1 MTETNSCDTTL
12 LLLRGFDIF
21 QHITDEEYEELDLV
35 HNYIEAANGE
45 YIYFPHQNRNKLYFA
60 KDGFIKLGYVDEQGN
75 EVIKEIIQKGEVF
88 GQLTLEKNN
97 QQDEFAQAYK
107 SDVSLCA
114 FTMEDFLRILQRK
127 PQMAIA
133 FSFHLGN
140 KLRKVENRLLNI
152 LNKDVKSR
160 LVQLLLQLAAD
171 NNSLIDNRAVID
183 KFLTHDDIAKLIG
196 SSRQTVTTTINQFEK
211 QGLITVSKKHITIN
225 DVSLLKK
232 LAGNDW
238 LVVFKSRGL

>member
-1 MTETNSCDTTL
+1 MPETNSCDSTL

-21 QHITDEEYEELDLV
+21 QHITDQEYEELGLV
-35 HNYIEAANGE
+35 HNYVEAANGT

-60 KDGFIKLGYVDEQGN
+60 KDGFIKLGYIDEQGN
-75 EVIKEIIQKGEVF
+75 EIIKEIIQKGEVF

-97 QQDEFAQAYK
+97 DRDEFAQAYK

-114 FTMEDFLRILQRK
+114 FTMEDFLRLLQRK

-160 LVQLLLQLAAD
+160 LAQFLLQLAAD
-171 NNSLIDNRAVID
+171 NNSGINNMAVID

-196 SSRQTVTTTINQFEK
+196 SSRQTVTTTLNQFEK
-211 QGLITVSKKHITIN
+211 HKLITTSKKHLHIN
-225 DVSLLKK
+225 DINALKK
-232 LAGNDW
+232 IQEAT
-238 LVVFKSRGL
+238 V

>member
-1 MTETNSCDTTL
+1 MNDSNSCDSTL

-21 QHITDEEYEELDLV
+21 QHITEEEYEELALV
-35 HNYIEAANGE
+35 HNYVEAASGA

-60 KDGFIKLGYVDEQGN
+60 KDGFIKLGYIDEAGN

-97 QQDEFAQAYK
+97 DQDEFAQAYK

-114 FTMEDFLRILQRK
+114 FTMEDFVRILQRK
-127 PQMAIA
+127 PEMAIA

-160 LVQLLLQLAAD
+160 LAQLLLQLARD
-171 NNSLIDNRAVID
+171 KNTVVNNTTAID
-183 KFLTHDDIAKLIG
+183 KFLTHEDIAKLIG
-196 SSRQTVTTTINQFEK
+196 SSRQTVTTTLNQFEK
-211 QGLITVSKKHITIN
+211 EKIISTTKKEILIN
-225 DVSLLKK
+225 DVAGLKK
-232 LAGNDW
+232 IGE
-238 LVVFKSRGL
+238 G

>member
-1 MTETNSCDTTL
+1 MNDSNSCDSTL

-35 HNYIEAANGE
+35 HNYVEASNGE

-60 KDGFIKLGYVDEQGN
+60 KDGFIKLGYIDEAGN

-97 QQDEFAQAYK
+97 DQDEFAQAYK

-114 FTMEDFLRILQRK
+114 FTMEDFIRILQRK
-127 PQMAIA
+127 PEMAIA

-160 LVQLLLQLAAD
+160 LVQLLVQLAVD
-171 NNSLIDNRAVID
+171 NNNIKENKAVIA

-196 SSRQTVTTTINQFEK
+196 SSRQTVTTLLNQFEK
-211 QGLITVSKKHITIN
+211 QELISISKKDITIH
-225 DVSLLKK
+225 D
-232 LAGNDW
+232 LAG
-238 LVVFKSRGL
+238 FKKFGESPAE

>member
-1 MTETNSCDTTL
+1 MSHNNHCDSTL
-12 LLLRGFDIF
+12 LLLRGFDVF

-35 HNYIEAANGE
+35 HNYVEAANGE

-60 KDGFIKLGYVDEQGN
+60 KDGFIKLGYIDEEGN

-97 QQDEFAQAYK
+97 EQDEFAQAYK
-107 SDVSLCA
+107 SNVSLCA
-114 FTMEDFLRILQRK
+114 FTMEDFLRLLKRK
-127 PQMAIA
+127 PEMAIA

-171 NNSLIDNRAVID
+171 NHSITGNRAVID
-183 KFLTHDDIAKLIG
+183 KFLTHEDMAKLIG
-196 SSRQTVTTTINQFEK
+196 SSRQTVTTTLNQFEK
-211 QGLITVSKKHITIN
+211 QELISISKTDISIN
-225 DVSLLKK
+225 DVAALKK
-232 LAGNDW
+232 IAETI
-238 LVVFKSRGL
+238 V

>member
-1 MTETNSCDTTL
+1 VTEPNSCDSTL

-21 QHITDEEYEELDLV
+21 QHITDEEYQELDLV
-35 HNYIEAANGE
+35 HNYVEAANGE
-45 YIYFPHQNRNKLYFA
+45 YIYFPHQNHNKLYFA
-60 KDGFIKLGYVDEQGN
+60 KDGFIKLGYIDEAGN

-88 GQLTLEKNN
+88 GQLTLEKDNDR
-97 QQDEFAQAYK
+97 DEFAQAYK

-114 FTMEDFLRILQRK
+114 FTMQDFIRLLQHK
-127 PQMAIA
+127 PEMAIA

-171 NNSLIDNRAVID
+171 NNSIAGNTASID
-183 KFLTHDDIAKLIG
+183 KFLTHDDLAKLIG
-196 SSRQTVTTTINQFEK
+196 SSRQTVTTTLNQFEK
-211 QGLITVSKKHITIN
+211 QKLITISKKHILIN
-225 DVSLLKK
+225 DIRAFKK
-232 LAGNDW
+232 
-238 LVVFKSRGL
+238 VVEDGGL

>member
-1 MTETNSCDTTL
+1 MNYSDSCDSTL
-12 LLLRGFDIF
+12 PLLRGFDIF
-21 QHITDEEYEELDLV
+21 QHITEEEYEELALV
-35 HNYIEAANGE
+35 HNYVEAANGE

-60 KDGFIKLGYVDEQGN
+60 KDGFIKLGYIDEKGN

-97 QQDEFAQAYK
+97 DQDEFAQAYK

-114 FTMEDFLRILQRK
+114 FTMEDFVRILLRK
-127 PQMAIA
+127 PEMAIA
-133 FSFHLGN
+133 FNFHLGN

-160 LVQLLLQLAAD
+160 LAQLLLKLAKDKNAII
-171 NNSLIDNRAVID
+171 NNTAVID

-196 SSRQTVTTTINQFEK
+196 SSR
-211 QGLITVSKKHITIN
+211 
-225 DVSLLKK
+225 
-232 LAGNDW
+232 
-238 LVVFKSRGL
+238 

>member
-1 MTETNSCDTTL
+1 MAPNNSCDSTL

-21 QHITDEEYEELDLV
+21 KHITDEEYEELDLV
-35 HNYIEAANGE
+35 HNYVEAANGE

-60 KDGFIKLGYVDEQGN
+60 KDGFIKLGYIDDEGN

-97 QQDEFAQAYK
+97 EQDEFAQAYK

-114 FTMEDFLRILQRK
+114 FTMEDFLRLLQRK
-127 PQMAIA
+127 PDMAIA

-160 LVQLLLQLAAD
+160 LAQLLVQMAVD
-171 NNSLIDNRAVID
+171 NNEIIGNTAVIE
-183 KFLTHDDIAKLIG
+183 KFLTHEDISKLIG
-196 SSRQTVTTTINQFEK
+196 SSRQTVTTTLNQFEK
-211 QGLITVSKKHITIN
+211 QNLISISKKMITIN
-225 DVSLLKK
+225 DFGLLKT
-232 LAGNDW
+232 
-238 LVVFKSRGL
+238 VSES

>member
-1 MTETNSCDTTL
+1 VHNSNSCDSTL

-21 QHITDEEYEELDLV
+21 QHITEEEYEELALV
-35 HNYIEAANGE
+35 HNYIEAAGGE

-60 KDGFIKLGYVDEQGN
+60 KDGFIKLGYIDESGN

-97 QQDEFAQAYK
+97 DQDEFAQAYK

-114 FTMEDFLRILQRK
+114 FTMEDFVRILQRK
-127 PQMAIA
+127 PEMAIA

-160 LVQLLLQLAAD
+160 LAQLLLQLAKD
-171 NNSLIDNRAVID
+171 KNTVVNNTAAID

-196 SSRQTVTTTINQFEK
+196 STRQTVTTTLNQFEK
-211 QGLITVSKKHITIN
+211 ENIISITKKEILIN
-225 DVSLLKK
+225 DVASLKK
-232 LAGNDW
+232 IGE
-238 LVVFKSRGL
+238 G

>member
-1 MTETNSCDTTL
+1 VTEPNNYCDSTL
-12 LLLRGFDIF
+12 LLLRGFDVF
-21 QHITDEEYEELDLV
+21 AHITDEEYEELHLI
-35 HNYIEAANGE
+35 HNYLEASNGE

-60 KDGFIKLGYVDEQGN
+60 KDGFIKLGYIDEQGN

-97 QQDEFAQAYK
+97 DQDEFAQAYK
-107 SDVSLCA
+107 SNVSLCA
-114 FTMEDFLRILQRK
+114 FTMEDFVRLLQRK

-160 LVQLLLQLAAD
+160 LAQLLLQLAAD
-171 NNSLIDNRAVID
+171 NKSIHENRAVVE

-196 SSRQTVTTTINQFEK
+196 SSRQTVTTTLNQFEK
-211 QGLITVSKKHITIN
+211 QNLVSISKKEITIN
-225 DVSLLKK
+225 DVVLFKK
-232 LAGNDW
+232 TVENM
-238 LVVFKSRGL
+238 

>member
-1 MTETNSCDTTL
+1 MNDSNSCDSTL

-21 QHITDEEYEELDLV
+21 EHITEEEYEELALV
-35 HNYIEAANGE
+35 NNYIEAASGE

-60 KDGFIKLGYVDEQGN
+60 KDGFIKLGYIDEAGN
-75 EVIKEIIQKGEVF
+75 EVIKEIIQKGEIF

-97 QQDEFAQAYK
+97 DQDEFAQAYK

-114 FTMEDFLRILQRK
+114 FTMEDFIRILQRK
-127 PQMAIA
+127 PEMAIA

-160 LVQLLLQLAAD
+160 LAQLLLQLAKD
-171 NNSLIDNRAVID
+171 KNVVVNNTAAID

-196 SSRQTVTTTINQFEK
+196 SSRQTVTTSLNQFEK
-211 QGLITVSKKHITIN
+211 ENIIKITKKEILIN
-225 DVSLLKK
+225 DVASLKK
-232 LAGNDW
+232 IGE
-238 LVVFKSRGL
+238 G

>member
-1 MTETNSCDTTL
+1 MSQNYSCDSTL

-21 QHITDEEYEELDLV
+21 EHITDEEYEELDLV
-35 HNYIEAANGE
+35 HNYLEATPGE
-45 YIYFPHQNRNKLYFA
+45 YIYFPHQNRNKLYFT
-60 KDGFIKLGYVDEQGN
+60 KDGFIKLGYIDEQGN

-97 QQDEFAQAYK
+97 DEDEFAQAYK
-107 SDVSLCA
+107 SNVSLCA
-114 FTMEDFLRILQRK
+114 FTMEDFIRLLQRK
-127 PQMAIA
+127 PEMAIA

-160 LVQLLLQLAAD
+160 LIQLLLQLAAD
-171 NNSLIDNRAVID
+171 NNSIADNRAVID
-183 KFLTHDDIAKLIG
+183 KFLTHEDIAKLIG
-196 SSRQTVTTTINQFEK
+196 SSRQTVTTTINLFEK
-211 QGLITVSKKHITIN
+211 QELITVTKKHININ

-232 LAGNDW
+232 LAGND
-238 LVVFKSRGL
+238 

>member
-1 MTETNSCDTTL
+1 MTETKSCDTTL
-12 LLLRGFDIF
+12 LLIRGFDIF
-21 QHITDEEYEELDLV
+21 EHLTDEEYVELDLV
-35 HNYIEAANGE
+35 HNFLEAANGE
-45 YIYFPHQNRNKLYFA
+45 YIYFPFQNHNKLYFA
-60 KDGFIKLGYVDEQGN
+60 KDGFIKLGYIDDEGN

-97 QQDEFAQAYK
+97 DRDEFAQAYK

-114 FTMEDFLRILQRK
+114 FTMEDFLRLLQKK
-127 PQMAIA
+127 PDMAIA

-171 NNSLIDNRAVID
+171 NKSINNNTAVID
-183 KFLTHDDIAKLIG
+183 KFLTHDDISKLIG
-196 SSRQTVTTTINQFEK
+196 SSRQTVTTTLNQFEK
-211 QGLITVSKKHITIN
+211 QKLITISKKHIHLN
-225 DVSLLKK
+225 DIGALKK
-232 LAGNDW
+232 IGEAGQN
-238 LVVFKSRGL
+238 S

>member
-1 MTETNSCDTTL
+1 MNDSNSCDSTL

-21 QHITDEEYEELDLV
+21 EHITEEEYEELALV
-35 HNYIEAANGE
+35 HNYIEAASGE

-60 KDGFIKLGYVDEQGN
+60 KDGFIKLGYIDEAGN
-75 EVIKEIIQKGEVF
+75 EVIKEIIQKGEIF

-97 QQDEFAQAYK
+97 DQDEFAQAYK

-114 FTMEDFLRILQRK
+114 FTMEDFIRILQRK
-127 PQMAIA
+127 PEMAIA

-160 LVQLLLQLAAD
+160 LAQLLLQLVKDKNAVVNNTAA
-171 NNSLIDNRAVID
+171 ID

-196 SSRQTVTTTINQFEK
+196 SSRQTVTTSLNQFEK
-211 QGLITVSKKHITIN
+211 ENIIKITKKEILIN
-225 DVSLLKK
+225 DVASLKK
-232 LAGNDW
+232 IGE
-238 LVVFKSRGL
+238 G

>member
-1 MTETNSCDTTL
+1 MPDNRSCDSTL

-35 HNYIEAANGE
+35 HNYVEAANGE
-45 YIYFPHQNRNKLYFA
+45 YIYFPHQNHNKLYFA
-60 KDGFIKLGYVDEQGN
+60 KDGFIKLGYIDEEGN

-97 QQDEFAQAYK
+97 DRDEFAQAYK
-107 SDVSLCA
+107 TNVSLCA
-114 FTMEDFLRILQRK
+114 FTMEDFLRLLQRK
-127 PQMAIA
+127 PEMAIA

-160 LVQLLLQLAAD
+160 LAQLLLQLAVD
-171 NNSLIDNRAVID
+171 NHSIADNRAVID
-183 KFLTHDDIAKLIG
+183 KFLTHEDMAKLIG
-196 SSRQTVTTTINQFEK
+196 SSRQTVTTTLNQFEK
-211 QGLITVSKKHITIN
+211 QDLITVSKNNITIN
-225 DVSLLKK
+225 DIMLLKK
-232 LAGNDW
+232 TGE
-238 LVVFKSRGL
+238 SS

>member
-1 MTETNSCDTTL
+1 MNDSNSCDSTL

-21 QHITDEEYEELDLV
+21 QHITEEEYVELALV
-35 HNYIEAANGE
+35 HNYVEAASGE

-60 KDGFIKLGYVDEQGN
+60 KDGFIKLGYIDESGN

-97 QQDEFAQAYK
+97 DQDEFAQAYK

-114 FTMEDFLRILQRK
+114 FTMEDFVRILQRK
-127 PQMAIA
+127 PEMAIA

-160 LVQLLLQLAAD
+160 LAQLLLQLAKDKNAVV
-171 NNSLIDNRAVID
+171 NNTAAID

-196 SSRQTVTTTINQFEK
+196 SSRQTVTTTLNQFEK
-211 QGLITVSKKHITIN
+211 ENIISISKKEILIN
-225 DVSLLKK
+225 DLSGLKK
-232 LAGNDW
+232 IGE
-238 LVVFKSRGL
+238 G